1 MEFLK
6 SVFGENSLNYEDFVK
21 ACKDAKLNLVDL
33 SKGEYVSKHKFDDEI
48 ASKDDKINELAN
60 TLSTREKDIKEINK
74 QLKNAQTDGDKLAE
88 LQGKLD
94 TLQAK
99 YDTDTTA
106 MNEKFAKQA
115 YEYAVKDFAS
125 SKQFTSKA
133 AKRDFINSMVS
144 KNLKIENGTII
155 GADDFVKLY
164 SAENEDAFAKE
175 APKKPAPQI
184 VDSTGGQGLPKPAD
198 NSNQFSFNFRGVR
211 PRENE
216 K

>member
-1 MEFLK
+1 MLSNLMRKIFNFIVRHRLCCF
-6 SVFGENSLNYEDFVK
+6 VFHL
-21 ACKDAKLNLVDL
+21 
-33 SKGEYVSKHKFDDEI
+33 
-48 ASKDDKINELAN
+48 
-60 TLSTREKDIKEINK
+60 
-74 QLKNAQTDGDKLAE
+74 
-88 LQGKLD
+88 
-94 TLQAK
+94 
-99 YDTDTTA
+99 
-106 MNEKFAKQA
+106 
-115 YEYAVKDFAS
+115 
-125 SKQFTSKA
+125 
-133 AKRDFINSMVS
+133 DFINSMVS